1 MNRAEIPTPALL
13 LDLDRFERNLQK
25 MAAHVKAA
33 GKKLRP
39 HAKTHKCPEIARRQ
53 IAAGAVGVCVAKV
66 GEAEVMAAA
75 GVRNLLITT
84 EVVGPEKIG
93 RLLGVLRRQPETLVV
108 VDHPDN
114 VRELG
119 AAVAKAGLV
128 LNVLVDVDVGGRRT
142 GTQPGEPARDLGRE
156 VMAQPA
162 LHLRGL
168 QGYAGHCAHVMGFDD
183 RRRTSRRWMGR
194 LMKTRE
200 LFEKHGMAVD
210 IVTGGS
216 SGTFN
221 IDSELEGMT
230 ELQSGSYCVM
240 DLDYRRIGSPRGAA
254 YDEFEMALTVLTTVV
269 SVPSQEM
276 AMVDGGFKA
285 FSTDRPFVP
294 EALGRRRAR
303 PAHDRGAGAA
313 AEARPAHRVF
323 PAPLRSDHQPLRP
336 DLRDAREHRRGGV
349 GDRGARPLPVEG
361 LPLPASPPA
370 RRLQPGDGRAEQRQG
385 GRLRYRLQV
394 AVNGEGGVERPG
406 AHDVGADPQPVR
418 IEVLVADPALKI
430 GRDRLQPTAAVNG
443 I

>member
-1 MNRAEIPTPALL
+1 MTRAEIPTPALL
-13 LDLDRFERNLQK
+13 LDLDRFERNLAK

-33 GKKLRP
+33 GKKIRP
-39 HAKTHKCPEIARRQ
+39 HSKTHKCPEIARRQ
-53 IAAGAVGVCVAKV
+53 VVAGAVGVCVAKV
-66 GEAEVMAAA
+66 SEAEVMAGA

-108 VDHPDN
+108 VDNSDN
-114 VRELG
+114 VRDLG
-119 AAVAKAGLV
+119 EAVARAGLV

-142 GTQPGEPARDLGRE
+142 GIQPGEPARDLGRQ
-156 VMAQPA
+156 VMAHPA

-168 QGYAGHCAHVMGFDD
+168 QGYAGHCAHVMGFEE

-200 LFEKHGMAVD
+200 LFEKHGMPVD

-221 IDSELEGMT
+221 IDVELPGLT

-254 YDEFEMALTVLTTVV
+254 YDDFEMALTVLTTVV
-269 SVPSQEM
+269 SVPTEEM

-294 EALGRRRAR
+294 EAVEWPGVEYSW
-303 PAHDRGAGAA
+303 AG
-313 AEARPAHRVF
+313 
-323 PAPLRSDHQPLRP
+323 D
-336 DLRDAREHRRGGV
+336 EH
-349 GDRGARPLPVEG
+349 
-361 LPLPASPPA
+361 
-370 RRLQPGDGRAEQRQG
+370 
-385 GRLRYRLQV
+385 GRLMTTEPGRLPKLGQLIEFFPPHCDPTINLYDRIYAMRGDKV
-394 AVNGEGGVERPG
+394 EAVW
-406 AHDVGADPQPVR
+406 
-418 IEVLVADPALKI
+418 EVS
-430 GRDRLQPTAAVNG
+430 GRGRSQ
-443 I
+443 

>member
-142 GTQPGEPARDLGRE
+142 GAQPGEPARDLGRE

-269 SVPSQEM
+269 SVPSAEM

-294 EALGRRRAR
+294 EAVEWPGVEYSW
-303 PAHDRGAGAA
+303 AG
-313 AEARPAHRVF
+313 
-323 PAPLRSDHQPLRP
+323 D
-336 DLRDAREHRRGGV
+336 EH
-349 GDRGARPLPVEG
+349 
-361 LPLPASPPA
+361 
-370 RRLQPGDGRAEQRQG
+370 
-385 GRLRYRLQV
+385 GRLMTAEPERLPKLGQLIEFFPPHCDPTINLYDRIYAMRGDTV
-394 AVNGEGGVERPG
+394 EAVWEI
-406 AHDVGADPQPVR
+406 A
-418 IEVLVADPALKI
+418 
-430 GRDRLQPTAAVNG
+430 GRGRSQ
-443 I
+443 